1 MSRASV
7 LAGRARAVDP
17 AWLALP
23 AGVAAAG
30 AILLSAP
37 VAAGT
42 ARMLAITVFCVSLW
56 IGAPVEPWFTGLL
69 GIGLIGAAFSADLAL
84 VGFGSPATWL
94 VVVGILLGEAT
105 SESGLGSLVERGS
118 RRLVPDRA
126 AGDPVAVYRYTL
138 LALSAAAFGL
148 AVLVPSALVRVL
160 ILGPI
165 LVSVGDRFGE
175 RAPRIGL
182 FLGPVFVTFYG
193 ATGILTAA
201 LPNIVI
207 TGLAETTAGFSIG
220 WVEWAVLLGPVMGLG
235 RAAAVVAVTY
245 ALYRPTADGEV
256 AAVETVEAGDTGLSA
271 DQRRMLLFLLVG
283 VAVWATDT
291 IHGLHPLF
299 GALLVAALAF
309 APRVGVVGPDAV
321 GEADFSLVF
330 FLGAIFAIAE
340 GLRRTGFTDAAA
352 EAALSVLPADAPL
365 AAVLAAVVA
374 ASMGLAFLMEGLAV
388 ASVLTPVLLSFA
400 DSAGVAL
407 TPVVM
412 TEAVALNTYFFPYQS
427 AVMVAILGLDVVD
440 GRELVRMATACTL
453 LTLTVLLPLQIGL
466 FVLLF

>member
-1 MSRASV
+1 
-7 LAGRARAVDP
+7 
-17 AWLALP
+17 
-23 AGVAAAG
+23 
-30 AILLSAP
+30 
-37 VAAGT
+37 
-42 ARMLAITVFCVSLW
+42 
-56 IGAPVEPWFTGLL
+56 
-69 GIGLIGAAFSADLAL
+69 
-84 VGFGSPATWL
+84 
-94 VVVGILLGEAT
+94 
-105 SESGLGSLVERGS
+105 
-118 RRLVPDRA
+118 
-126 AGDPVAVYRYTL
+126 
-138 LALSAAAFGL
+138 
-148 AVLVPSALVRVL
+148 
-160 ILGPI
+160 
-165 LVSVGDRFGE
+165 
-175 RAPRIGL
+175 
-182 FLGPVFVTFYG
+182 
-193 ATGILTAA
+193 
-201 LPNIVI
+201 
-207 TGLAETTAGFSIG
+207 
-220 WVEWAVLLGPVMGLG
+220 
-235 RAAAVVAVTY
+235 
-245 ALYRPTADGEV
+245 
-256 AAVETVEAGDTGLSA
+256 
-271 DQRRMLLFLLVG
+271 
-283 VAVWATDT
+283 
-291 IHGLHPLF
+291 
-299 GALLVAALAF
+299 LLVAALAF